1 MRLKPEEAGMFYEIF
16 LPLLDYVNE
25 NHHVIMELVHFTGE
39 SVDPRDAA
47 AVAHFLWE
55 HIECIDDYIAET
67 LRKYYKTIRKLLWK
81 HEKPVPNC

>member
-25 NHHVIMELVHFTGE
+25 NHHVIMESIHFAGE

-47 AVAHFLWE
+47 EAAHFSLGA
-55 HIECIDDYIAET
+55 H
-67 LRKYYKTIRKLLWK
+67 
-81 HEKPVPNC
+81 